1 MILVLGFVLFVIRSP
16 PVELVTLA
24 AAELSVATGHELCQK
39 KRKFHKQVQVNYL
52 NFSAELIY
60 QKYPRVFVRPG
71 QISPNALAAQ
81 RSAEIPRTVA
91 NK

>member
-24 AAELSVATGHELCQK
+24 AAELSVATGHKLCQK
-39 KRKFHKQVQVNYL
+39 KRKFHKQVQAKYL
-52 NFSAELIY
+52 NFSAELIC
-60 QKYPRVFVRPG
+60 QKYPRIFVRTG
-71 QISPNALAAQ
+71 QISPNTLAARQ
-81 RSAEIPRTVA
+81 SAERPQTVA